1 MVERDARVM
10 LEERVRQLEAK
21 PRTSMFEEEAETVV
35 KSIAVIGGFY

>member
-1 MVERDARVM
+1 M

-21 PRTSMFEEEAETVV
+21 PRTSMFEEEEAETVV